1 MKIVT
6 WNCNGAF
13 RKKYSSLY
21 QFDADILVIQECE
34 NPLESTNNEYIKWA
48 SNYLWI
54 GEKKS
59 KGIGVFAK
67 QNIDLKLLDF
77 SPFYENH
84 EVKLFLPF
92 SANKQQFLAVWTKKN
107 NSPNFGYI
115 GQLWKY
121 LQINKSLLKD
131 TIILGDF
138 NSNTI
143 WDQRD
148 RWWNHSDVVNI
159 LSSLNLVSL
168 YHFINQEEQGNE
180 SLKTFYL
187 YRKKEKG
194 YHIDFVFL
202 PEIYLNK
209 VTNFEVG
216 TYDKWI
222 EFSDHT
228 PLFFSIS

>member
-13 RKKYSSLY
+13 RKKYSLLNH
-21 QFDADILVIQECE
+21 FDADILVIQECE
-34 NPLESTNNEYIKWA
+34 NPLESTNNEYVKWS

-54 GEKKS
+54 GEKS

-67 QNIDLKLLDF
+67 ENIDLKLLDF
-77 SPFYENH
+77 STFYDGL

-92 SANKQQFLAVWTKKN
+92 TANQQQYLAVWTKKN

-121 LQINKSLLKD
+121 LQINKSLLKN

-194 YHIDFVFL
+194 YHIDYVFL

-222 EFSDHT
+222 EFSDHI